1 MVLAVAT
8 IESDDEVDF
17 AQSDDEAAPL
27 ACELD
32 GVADARPLSRGPSM
46 TRTAGADDDDA
57 SIPEVVGVPRLVPTL
72 RRGVAAIAAGGSH
85 TLALLGDGVTIV
97 ACGRGA
103 SGGGCVASP
112 AGHDR

>member
-32 GVADARPLSRGPSM
+32 GVADARSASSWDLVQSALGNDASADAHVIHWKGKNKPWKHIHKVRQSCGALR
-46 TRTAGADDDDA
+46 RAGALLPMA
-57 SIPEVVGVPRLVPTL
+57 S
-72 RRGVAAIAAGGSH
+72 AAGGR
-85 TLALLGDGVTIV
+85 
-97 ACGRGA
+97 CR
-103 SGGGCVASP
+103 
-112 AGHDR
+112 